1 MRVAVDIGGTFTDVV
16 VFDEAKSSLAL
27 AKALSTPAELARGV
41 EEGLTKAAVP
51 LDQVL
56 SLIHG
61 STIVVNAIIERRG
74 AKTAL
79 ITTKGFR
86 DVYEIGRIN
95 RPESFNP
102 RFRKHRPLVPRE
114 NIFEV
119 TERMLADGSVRT
131 PFDEQEARE
140 VARIIKEEDFEAVAV
155 LFLHSYRAPEHE
167 IRMGS
172 HLNHLIFTLPIF
184 NEGELIAFSCSMA
197 HWQDIGGQLGGV
209 TRDIFSEGLQIPFV
223 KIFRAGEE
231 NPEITS
237 IIRANVR
244 VPERAMGDMTTVG
257 DPVGLG
263 FVASLARPGGN
274 ITGLSTY
281 STDLAGKRLELLK
294 ETILKLSRVA
304 IVSDPRSLAAEVK
317 ETEAAARLLKVQLI
331 FLEVQNLDDLEN
343 AFRSIARSRVDAI
356 VIGAGGFFN
365 TNQRRLVELAA
376 KHRLPGMYIEQE
388 FVLAGGLMNEG
399 SWLRF
404 PNPISDNRK
413 SKACAEP
420 RRSIQNLNL
429 VGIVALVV
437 TFAMCG
443 AVVEA
448 QQMTKVRKIGYL
460 SGVSPAAEAARREA
474 FRQALRELGF
484 IEGKTVVIEYRYSEG
499 KYERLPG
506 LAAELVRLKPDLIVT
521 GGSPSTRA
529 AKEVTNT
536 IPIVMTN
543 DPDPVANGLIT
554 SLARPAG
561 NITGLSTLAPELS
574 GKRLEILREVVP
586 KLSRMS

>member
-1 MRVAVDIGGTFTDVV
+1 
-16 VFDEAKSSLAL
+16 
-27 AKALSTPAELARGV
+27 
-41 EEGLTKAAVP
+41 
-51 LDQVL
+51 
-56 SLIHG
+56 
-61 STIVVNAIIERRG
+61 
-74 AKTAL
+74 
-79 ITTKGFR
+79 
-86 DVYEIGRIN
+86 
-95 RPESFNP
+95 
-102 RFRKHRPLVPRE
+102 
-114 NIFEV
+114 
-119 TERMLADGSVRT
+119 
-131 PFDEQEARE
+131 
-140 VARIIKEEDFEAVAV
+140 
-155 LFLHSYRAPEHE
+155 
-167 IRMGS
+167 
-172 HLNHLIFTLPIF
+172 
-184 NEGELIAFSCSMA
+184 
-197 HWQDIGGQLGGV
+197 
-209 TRDIFSEGLQIPFV
+209 
-223 KIFRAGEE
+223 
-231 NPEITS
+231 
-237 IIRANVR
+237 
-244 VPERAMGDMTTVG
+244 
-257 DPVGLG
+257 
-263 FVASLARPGGN
+263 
-274 ITGLSTY
+274 
-281 STDLAGKRLELLK
+281 
-294 ETILKLSRVA
+294 
-304 IVSDPRSLAAEVK
+304 
-317 ETEAAARLLKVQLI
+317 
-331 FLEVQNLDDLEN
+331 
-343 AFRSIARSRVDAI
+343 
-356 VIGAGGFFN
+356 
-365 TNQRRLVELAA
+365 
-376 KHRLPGMYIEQE
+376 
-388 FVLAGGLMNEG
+388 MNEG

-420 RRSIQNLNL
+420 RRSIENLNL

-586 KLSRMS
+586 KLSRMAVLGTSTSPAYAPVIKEIELAAKSLKLRLQYQDVLDSKDIESAFRAATEGRADALITLNSGILVSQAAQIVSLAEKNRLPATYTQVDYVDAGGLMFYGVSLVDLSRRAATYVDKILKGAKAADLPVEQPTKFEFVINLKAAKQIGLTIPPNVLARADRVIK